1 MKFIL
6 LFIISS
12 LFFIQIESASKA
24 DKVVSFAKS
33 KIGCGYI
40 WSGEGQVLTQA
51 LMNQLH
57 NQYPDNVDTSIVK
70 KWIGKQVYDCSG
82 LVMKAFK
89 EVGINLIHNAQYA
102 WSDTK
107 WAKKGAIANY
117 PRDKVCILYKYS
129 YDRKKMTHT
138 GIYIGGNRFIH
149 AKSSKDGVVMETM
162 PYSWTHFGIPAGL
175 Y

>member
-6 LFIISS
+6 LLILSS
-12 LFFIQIESASKA
+12 LFFIQIKSASKA

-102 WSDTK
+102 WSETK

-117 PRDKVCILYKYS
+117 PRDKVCILYRYS
-129 YDRKKMTHT
+129 SDRGKMTHT

-162 PYSWTHFGIPAGL
+162 PYSWTHYGIPVGL